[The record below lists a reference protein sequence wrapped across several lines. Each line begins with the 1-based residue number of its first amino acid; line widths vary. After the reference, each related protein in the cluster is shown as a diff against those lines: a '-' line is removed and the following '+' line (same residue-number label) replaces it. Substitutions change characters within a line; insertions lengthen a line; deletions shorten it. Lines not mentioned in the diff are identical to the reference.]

1 MKNWI
6 IAILLT
12 YVFYM
17 DLCVIQY
24 PILIPFLA
32 VFFWAVTEAAEDFVL
47 EQRAKARRAKKLQNN
62 VRRLI
67 LSKRK

>member
-1 MKNWI
+1 MKNWL
-6 IAILLT
+6 IAILMT
-12 YVFYM
+12 YVFYT

-24 PILIPFLA
+24 PILIPFLT
-32 VFFWAVTEAAEDFVL
+32 VFFWVVTEAAEDFVL